1 MSINSAWDQ
10 VKKGDYSYFLTH
22 PKEVNVR
29 DENGGTALHFAA
41 RAGRVEIMKQL
52 ISFNA
57 NVNAQNHR
65 GTTPLHLAIAG
76 THLQAMSL
84 LVEHGADVKLPNHK
98 GVAPTR
104 VLIHWEYGEV
114 EANPQIRTIIL
125 KALAKQIAQESVTYP
140 IRDLETD

>member
-29 DENGGTALHFAA
+29 YKNGGTALHFAA

-52 ISFNA
+52 ISSNA

-65 GTTPLHLAIAG
+65 GVTPLHLAIVG
-76 THLQAMSL
+76 LHLEAMRL
-84 LVEHGADVKLPNHK
+84 LIEHGADVKLPNDK
-98 GVAPTR
+98 GVAPTQVTTSGKYR
-104 VLIHWEYGEV
+104 EV

-125 KALAKQIAQESVTYP
+125 KAFDKQIAQQSATYP
-140 IRDLETD
+140 EQDLETD